1 MTADQVTGD
10 VTARDFD
17 VIVVGA
23 GPAGS
28 AAAIGAARAG
38 ARVALLE
45 RGPFPGA
52 KNMFGGVVYGRIL
65 DTLIPGWY
73 GEMPV
78 QRWITRRATMMLA
91 GDRSFTVDFRAG
103 EWGRA
108 PYNGATVY
116 RADFDAWLA
125 AHATAAGA
133 TLVCDTVVTGLIT
146 EGSRIVGVHTDRA
159 DGDLRAPMIV
169 ACDGVNTFLAKQ
181 AGIAGD
187 TSPGNYTLGVK
198 ETLALGRDVIE
209 ARFGVRGT
217 DGVDIEVVG
226 STGNVPGG
234 GFIYTNRDTVSVG
247 VVLRLPELAEDT
259 QRPEEILAE
268 FKSHEAVATLVEG
281 GEITEYS
288 AHLIP
293 EGGRDAMGALGCDG
307 MLVAGDAAAFCLAA
321 GIWLEGVNF
330 AIGSGAV
337 AGRVAARAAR
347 GNTPEVALGEYRAE
361 LEANF
366 VLADHTKLRG
376 APHLILGERM
386 QQRYPQIMCD
396 IAQGMFTVDN
406 PEPKP
411 GLAKIAR
418 KALRRH
424 DVRLR
429 DLARDGRDIWRS
441 FG

>member
-1 MTADQVTGD
+1 MTDADPSV
-10 VTARDFD
+10 AHDFD

-45 RGPFPGA
+45 RGPFPGS

-65 DTLIPGWY
+65 DSLIPRWY
-73 GEMPV
+73 DEMPV
-78 QRWITRRATMMLA
+78 QRWITRRGTMMLD
-91 GDRSFTVDFRAG
+91 GDRSFTVDFRA
-103 EWGRA
+103 EAWGSA

-125 AHATAAGA
+125 GHATAAGA
-133 TLVCDTVVTGLIT
+133 TLVCDTVVTGLLT
-146 EGSRIVGVHTDRA
+146 EGGRIVGVRTDRA
-159 DGDLRAPMIV
+159 DGDLRAPMVV
-169 ACDGVNTFLAKQ
+169 ACDGVNTFLAKE

-198 ETLALGRDVIE
+198 ETLRLPRGVLED
-209 ARFGVRGT
+209 RFAVRGT

-226 STGNVPGG
+226 STGDIPGG
-234 GFIYTNRDTVSVG
+234 AFIYTNLDTVSVG
-247 VVLRLPELAEDT
+247 VVLRLPELAESGRRGED
-259 QRPEEILAE
+259 IIAE
-268 FKSHEAVATLVEG
+268 FKAHPSVAPLVEG
-281 GEITEYS
+281 GEIVEYS

-293 EGGRDAMGALGCDG
+293 EGGRDAMGELGCDG

-347 GNTPEVALGEYRAE
+347 GNTPQVALGEYRSE

-376 APHLILGERM
+376 APHLILGERV
-386 QQRYPQIMCD
+386 QQRYPAIVCD

-406 PEPKP
+406 PIPKP
-411 GLAKIAR
+411 GLGRIAR

-424 DVRLR
+424 KVRFR
-429 DLARDGRDIWRS
+429 DLARDGREIWRS

>member
-1 MTADQVTGD
+1 VTDADPSV
-10 VTARDFD
+10 ARDFD

-28 AAAIGAARAG
+28 AAALTAARAG

-45 RGPFPGA
+45 LVPFPGS

-65 DTLIPGWY
+65 DSLIPRWY
-73 GEMPV
+73 DEMPV
-78 QRWITRRATMMLA
+78 QRWITRRGTMMLD
-91 GDRSFTVDFRAG
+91 GDRSFTVDFRA
-103 EWGRA
+103 EAWGSA

-125 AHATAAGA
+125 GHATAAGA
-133 TLVCDTVVTGLIT
+133 TLVCDTVVTGLLT
-146 EGSRIVGVHTDRA
+146 EGDRIVGVRTDRA
-159 DGDLRAPMIV
+159 DGDLRAPMVV
-169 ACDGVNTFLAKQ
+169 ACDGVNTFLAKE

-187 TSPGNYTLGVK
+187 TSPGHYTLGVK
-198 ETLALGRDVIE
+198 ETLRLPRDVLE
-209 ARFGVRGT
+209 DRFAVRGT

-226 STGNVPGG
+226 STGEIPGG
-234 GFIYTNRDTVSVG
+234 AFIYTNLDTVAVG
-247 VVLRLPELAEDT
+247 VVLRLPELAESGRRGEDV
-259 QRPEEILAE
+259 IAE
-268 FKSHEAVATLVEG
+268 FKAHPSVAPLVEG
-281 GEITEYS
+281 GEIVEYS

-293 EGGRDAMGALGCDG
+293 EGGRDAMGELGTDG

-347 GNTPEVALGEYRAE
+347 QGHADAAPGEYRSE
-361 LEANF
+361 LEAGF
-366 VLADHTKLRG
+366 VLADHTKLRC
-376 APHLILGERM
+376 APHLILGERV
-386 QQRYPQIMCD
+386 QRRYPAIMCD

-406 PEPKP
+406 PTPKP
-411 GLAKIAR
+411 GLGRIAR

-424 DVRLR
+424 KVRFR
-429 DLARDGRDIWRS
+429 DLARDGREIWRS

>member
-1 MTADQVTGD
+1 VTD
-10 VTARDFD
+10 TDFD

-28 AAAIGAARAG
+28 AAALTAARAG

-65 DTLIPGWY
+65 DALIPGWY
-73 GEMPV
+73 DEMPV
-78 QRWITRRATMMLA
+78 QRWITRRSTMMLA

-103 EWGRA
+103 DWGRA

-116 RADFDAWLA
+116 RADFDGWLA
-125 AHATAAGA
+125 GHATKAGA
-133 TLVCDTVVTGLIT
+133 TLVCDTVVTGLLT
-146 EGSRIVGVHTDRA
+146 EGGRIVGVRTDRS
-159 DGDLRAPMIV
+159 DGDLRAPMVI
-169 ACDGVNTFLAKQ
+169 ACDGVNTFLAKE

-198 ETLALGRDVIE
+198 ETLSFPRDVIE
-209 ARFGVRGT
+209 ARFAVRGT

-226 STGNVPGG
+226 STGDVPGG
-234 GFIYTNRDTVSVG
+234 GFIYTNLDTVAVG
-247 VVLRLPELAEDT
+247 VVLRLPELAAA
-259 QRPEEILAE
+259 QRRPEDILAE
-268 FKSHEAVATLVEG
+268 FKAHDAVATLVEG
-281 GEITEYS
+281 GEIVEFS

-293 EGGRDAMGALGCDG
+293 EGGRDAMGELGTDG
-307 MLVAGDAAAFCLAA
+307 MLVAGDAAALCLAA

-347 GNTPEVALGEYRAE
+347 SNTPAGALGEYTAE

-386 QQRYPQIMCD
+386 QQRYPEIMCD

-406 PEPKP
+406 PNPKP

-424 DVRLR
+424 KVRFR
-429 DLARDGRDIWRS
+429 DLARDGREIWRS

>member
-1 MTADQVTGD
+1 MTDADPSV
-10 VTARDFD
+10 AHDFD

-45 RGPFPGA
+45 RGPFPGS

-65 DTLIPGWY
+65 DSLIPRWY
-73 GEMPV
+73 DEMPV
-78 QRWITRRATMMLA
+78 QRWITRRGTMMLD
-91 GDRSFTVDFRAG
+91 GDRSFTVDFRA
-103 EWGRA
+103 EAWGSA

-125 AHATAAGA
+125 GHATAAGA
-133 TLVCDTVVTGLIT
+133 TLVCDTVVTGLLT
-146 EGSRIVGVHTDRA
+146 EGGRIVGVRTDRA
-159 DGDLRAPMIV
+159 DGDLRAPMVV
-169 ACDGVNTFLAKQ
+169 ACDGVNTFLAKE

-198 ETLALGRDVIE
+198 ETLRLPRGVLED
-209 ARFGVRGT
+209 RFAVRGT

-226 STGNVPGG
+226 STGDIPGG
-234 GFIYTNRDTVSVG
+234 AFIYTNLDTVSVG
-247 VVLRLPELAEDT
+247 VVLRLPELAESGRRGED
-259 QRPEEILAE
+259 IIAE
-268 FKSHEAVATLVEG
+268 FKAHPSVAPLVEG
-281 GEITEYS
+281 GEIVEYS

-293 EGGRDAMGALGCDG
+293 EGGRDAMGELGCDG

-347 GNTPEVALGEYRAE
+347 GNTPQVALGEYRSE

-376 APHLILGERM
+376 APHLILGERV
-386 QQRYPQIMCD
+386 QQRYPAIVCD

-406 PEPKP
+406 PTPKP
-411 GLAKIAR
+411 GLGRIAR

-424 DVRLR
+424 KVRFR
-429 DLARDGRDIWRS
+429 DLARDGREIWRS

>member
-1 MTADQVTGD
+1 MIDT
-10 VTARDFD
+10 DFD

-28 AAAIGAARAG
+28 AAALTAARAG

-65 DTLIPGWY
+65 DSLIPGWY
-73 GEMPV
+73 DEMPV
-78 QRWITRRATMMLA
+78 QRWITRRSTMMLA

-125 AHATAAGA
+125 QHATDAGA
-133 TLVCDTVVTGLIT
+133 TLVCDTVVTGLLT
-146 EGSRIVGVHTDRA
+146 ESGRVVGVRTDRSE
-159 DGDLRAPMIV
+159 GELRAPMVI
-169 ACDGVNTFLAKQ
+169 ACDGVNTFLAKE

-198 ETLALGRDVIE
+198 ETLSIPRDVLE
-209 ARFGVRGT
+209 ARFGVRGI

-226 STGNVPGG
+226 STGDVPGG
-234 GFIYTNRDTVSVG
+234 GFIYTNLDTVAVG
-247 VVLRLPELAEDT
+247 VVLRLPELAT
-259 QRPEEILAE
+259 VQRRPEDILAE
-268 FKSHEAVATLVEG
+268 FKAHDAVATLVEG
-281 GEITEYS
+281 GEITEFS

-293 EGGRDAMGALGCDG
+293 EGGRDAMGELGCDG
-307 MLVAGDAAAFCLAA
+307 MLVAGDAAALCLAA

-347 GNTPEVALGEYRAE
+347 SNTPGTALGEYRGE

-386 QQRYPQIMCD
+386 QQRYPEIMCD

-406 PEPKP
+406 PTPKP
-411 GLAKIAR
+411 GLSKIAR

-424 DVRLR
+424 KVRFR
-429 DLARDGRDIWRS
+429 DLARDGREIWRS